1 MKRIAVIVLSVIL
14 CGTILSYYFLET
26 SGEYIIWAALP
37 LLLVLLVIDRQ
48 KNPFSE
54 LIRPHTFFMSSIMVI
69 ICLLGIEFNQSP
81 VFLLAVYLPGWFLIH
96 AWREHLYDKE
106 TAKAVEKAFSEK
118 RPEDIKQALEFLAYD
133 DRYEKLKNGHIW
145 YNELQKMIKE

>member
-54 LIRPHTFFMSSIMVI
+54 LIRPHTFFMFSILVI
-69 ICLLGIEFNQSP
+69 IYLIGLAIEFTP
-81 VFLLAVYLPGWFLIH
+81 IFLAAIFFVH